1 MEKEKNKLILGIDDA
16 GRGPVIGS
24 MVLSG
29 VLVNKEI
36 EQEFK
41 ELGVAD
47 SKMILRKKREKLN
60 KIQQKLFKRTKDVRN
75 DVSKIEKI
83 KVDALKKTE
92 DIRRSID
99 KEINKIEGKIAK
111 SKDLAPESKQRLSSE
126 IAMVR
131 NGIENEIVELRGRIA
146 ESVIPVVA

>member
-1 MEKEKNKLILGIDDA
+1 MVCMCFAYLQCIIFINYCDKRQFGVVFRKM
-16 GRGPVIGS
+16 GS
-24 MVLSG
+24 MS
-29 VLVNKEI
+29 ER
-36 EQEFK
+36 EY
-41 ELGVAD
+41 
-47 SKMILRKKREKLN
+47 REKLN